1 MVAIP
6 QNEIIAQLVAGD
18 LGHTAAK
25 GEALEQVVSR
35 TLGLFS
41 GVTLIHKN
49 AEDVAGS
56 CEIDLILS
64 NNQHHPDGL
73 PFLPFYIVVECKNW
87 QAPVDTATVR
97 AFTSKLRHMRMKFGL
112 LVAANGVTG
121 SQEERTACYAH
132 IRDEFNREDLTLLV
146 VTRAELEAQTSTE
159 EFGALLKLKLG
170 KFLMN
175 MAHF

>member
-6 QNEIIAQLVAGD
+6 QQEIIALLAAGD
-18 LGHTAAK
+18 AGNTAQK
-25 GEALEQVVSR
+25 GLALEQVVNQ

-41 GVTLIHKN
+41 GVTLIHRN
-49 AEDVAGS
+49 AIDIAGS

-64 NNQHHPDGL
+64 NNQHPDGL
-73 PFLPFYIVVECKNW
+73 PFLPFYLVVECKNW

-97 AFTSKLRHMRMKFGL
+97 AFTSKLHMMRMKFGL
-112 LVAANGVTG
+112 LVAANGITG
-121 SQEERTACYAH
+121 NAADHTACHAH
-132 IRDEFNREDLTLLV
+132 IRDEFNRNELILLV
-146 VTRAELEAQTSTE
+146 VTRVELTALNSTE

-170 KFLMN
+170 QFLMN